1 MPNKSTKTFQQD
13 TDRAIFDNLIKY
25 AVAPRP
31 ICFASTIDQHGIV
44 NLSPFSYFN
53 FMSQNPPICVF
64 SPLTRMRDGS
74 DKHTLENI
82 REVPEV
88 VINIV
93 NYDIVQQQSLAS
105 TEYAKGINEFEKAG
119 LQELASIHIRPPR
132 VAEAP
137 IQLECK
143 VREVIN
149 VESIPGAGNLVIA
162 EVLCM
167 HVQEHLLDE
176 NNQIQQADLDLVA
189 RLGGD
194 WYCRVTKDN
203 LFEVPKPL
211 RKLGIGVDQLPEDIR
226 NSPLLT
232 GNQLALL
239 ANIEIIPTLDPS
251 SLQQHQS
258 LILSMNKINNE
269 ASKQEF
275 LHKKAMQLI
284 DEGDLTTAWQILLI
298 R

>member
-119 LQELASIHIRPPR
+119 LHELASIHIRPPR

-226 NSPLLT
+226 NSPFLT

-258 LILSMNKINNE
+258 LILSMNEINNE

-284 DEGDLTTAWQILLI
+284 DEGDLTTAWKILLI